1 MQVTVRDNNVDQAMR
16 VLKKRLQ
23 REGVFREMKR
33 RRYYEKPSE
42 QRTRQQAEAVRRARK
57 DARKKAIREGL
68 IAAPK
73 SKLASRGAR
82 PSAPRPQPV

>member
-1 MQVTVRDNNVDQAMR
+1 MQVSVRDNNVEQAMR

-42 QRTRQQAEAVRRARK
+42 QRVRQQAEAVRRARK

-68 IAAPK
+68 VASPK
-73 SKLASRGAR
+73 SKLTPRRPSPWAR
-82 PSAPRPQPV
+82 PQA